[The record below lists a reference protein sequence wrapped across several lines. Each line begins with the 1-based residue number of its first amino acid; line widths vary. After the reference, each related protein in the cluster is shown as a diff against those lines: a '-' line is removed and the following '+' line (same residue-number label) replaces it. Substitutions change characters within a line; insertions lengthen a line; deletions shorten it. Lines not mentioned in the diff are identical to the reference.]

1 MPRIQVVLTE
11 DIENLGRVGEV
22 VSVRG
27 GHGRNYLIPQGKALP
42 ATAANLAMVEERR
55 KVFEAAAMKQRN
67 EAAELANRMNQLAL
81 SVARKAG
88 EEDTLYGSV
97 TSGDV
102 ADLLE
107 AQGVV
112 VDKRRILLTE
122 PIKQL
127 GEFVVPVRLH
137 PEVTAEVK
145 LQVIQDEG

>member
-1 MPRIQVVLTE
+1 MARMQVVLTE

-22 VSVRG
+22 VNVRG
-27 GHGRNYLIPQGKALP
+27 GYGRNFLIPQGKALP
-42 ATAANLAMVEERR
+42 ASAANLAMVEERR
-55 KVFEAAAMKQRN
+55 QIFEAAALKQRN

-88 EEDTLYGSV
+88 EENTLYGSV

-107 AQGVV
+107 AEGVV

-145 LQVIQDEG
+145 LQVVQDED